1 MDDLTKLPPKL
12 TMSETN
18 WTCGQLGQQLPQET
32 FMRCGPTSCFNY
44 STYCYINNL
53 LLLIFNFAT

>member
-44 STYCYINNL
+44 STYCYI
-53 LLLIFNFAT
+53 